1 MGKGIEPVLQEALDK
16 ASSAEVRH
24 RLEQVLQK
32 LKSAPASPE
41 ALRTVRAVE
50 VLERAR
56 TPEAR
61 RVLEKVARAAP
72 GSPLAQEAKA
82 ALGRLGAP
90 E

>member
-1 MGKGIEPVLQEALDK
+1 MGKGIEPVLQEALKK
-16 ASSAEVRH
+16 ASSAEVHH

-32 LKSAPASPE
+32 LKAAPASPE
-41 ALRTVRAVE
+41 AVRTVRGVE
-50 VLERAR
+50 VLERVH

-61 RVLEKVARAAP
+61 RVLEKVAREAP

-82 ALGRLGAP
+82 ALERLGG